1 MELKIDQEISNQI
14 NSTLSTIP
22 KYNQSNFV
30 EDSIQINNILNSELR
45 NISNFKTSINILR
58 AILRDNKTL
67 FCPLFQNIIYKY
79 LLILEKENLVPEEYI
94 FLLVDILHH
103 KSDIKKYY
111 NKWIYQIQIS
121 LMKFSWNHLE
131 QKNEGQID
139 KISKYVSFWFDEYIN
154 INPDNIN
161 SFANFFNNYTDV
173 NLQKISAFFFFKY
186 VYLYDINKITI
197 IDWKHF
203 FNACEALL
211 ENSLSEEENKSVIKD
226 IFKQIFIYFQ
236 KLNVDPN
243 DVLIK
248 SGSLNAAKYFEQ
260 YTGYN
265 TNKAKEYLRSQEI

>member
-203 FNACEALL
+203 FNECEALL

-248 SGSLNAAKYFEQ
+248 YGSLNAAKYFEQ